1 MGNLTHRSRIDL
13 PAFWITTPCLSPSVI
28 AFSLTLETRKMFNVM
43 KTGERRE
50 TIILNEKKRVFS
62 LFVFGKIEFIEA
74 TIQTVYALTFA

>member
-1 MGNLTHRSRIDL
+1 
-13 PAFWITTPCLSPSVI
+13 
-28 AFSLTLETRKMFNVM
+28 MFNVM